1 MHYFQYI
8 VFPGPLASV
17 LMSRWTH
24 KQVALSGAVL
34 SSIGLICMP
43 FAPNIPYMY
52 AFYGV
57 ITGMSNLMP

>member
-1 MHYFQYI
+1 
-8 VFPGPLASV
+8 
-17 LMSRWTH
+17 MSRWTH
-24 KQVALSGAVL
+24 RQVALSGAVL

-57 ITGMSNLMP
+57 ITGMSNLTVLPTEKPV